1 MSHLPARCRAATVL
15 SVSSSLAP
23 LDSPS
28 TYRLDNPMANS
39 PIRRIV
45 PLTTWHRTHEE
56 IVVLL
61 AVSNAQ
67 RAMRGK
73 ASPVAAKVLE
83 RLESAGV

>member
-1 MSHLPARCRAATVL
+1 
-15 SVSSSLAP
+15 
-23 LDSPS
+23 
-28 TYRLDNPMANS
+28 MANL
-39 PIRRIV
+39 PTRRVV
-45 PLTTWHRTHEE
+45 PTTLWHRTHEE

-83 RLESAGV
+83 RLESVGV